1 MDLNSHLLKMVR
13 AEKLSTSPATPPLR
27 IVNNLFNPHK
37 MLFGTFQAPETNGC
51 KKHNVIHIL
60 LKNKIRVLGV
70 TNEAIIVLT
79 IKKNVLTLNSQLI
92 NP

>member
-1 MDLNSHLLKMVR
+1 MVR
-13 AEKLSTSPATPPLR
+13 AEELSTSPPTPPLR

-37 MLFGTFQAPETNGC
+37 MLFGTFQAPGTNGW

-60 LKNKIRVLGV
+60 LKNKIKVLGV

-79 IKKNVLTLNSQLI
+79 IKKKCFNLKLSAH
-92 NP
+92 